1 MNSKAPRRATLPEAA
16 RAFARAQ
23 TEHQAGRL
31 AEAQQLYHHALAID
45 PDHADSL
52 HYLGVLSH
60 QSGQSERALALIG
73 QALSSDDGNAE
84 AHHNIGLIL
93 GSLGRTDEA
102 IGHYQRAVAIKP
114 DYADAH
120 TNLAAEMLTKG
131 DSGGAVL
138 HFRRALARNPGAPE
152 SYGNLAGALIA
163 SGHPDEALGVIGR
176 GLEIRATPQF
186 KELLVDCLK
195 VLNAAPKSG
204 DVRHFLSRAAA
215 VTCARTALLDL
226 AAAPDAV
233 EPPQAALE
241 FCCALAQ
248 QCQAG
253 SHAASAEETAQV
265 AALREQPTAALQ
277 SGAAIPALTLVALA
291 AYGPLSSIA
300 GSAALRER
308 QWPDAV
314 TRLLAQQLP

>member
-1 MNSKAPRRATLPEAA
+1 MTKKAQRRATPPEAI

-23 TEHQAGRL
+23 TEHQAGQL
-31 AEAQQLYHHALAID
+31 AEAQQLYHRALAID

-60 QSGQSERALALIG
+60 QSGDSERALALIG

-84 AHHNIGLIL
+84 AHHNIGLVL

-120 TNLAAEMLTKG
+120 TNLAAELLTKG
-131 DSGGAVL
+131 DSAAAVL
-138 HFRRALARNPGAPE
+138 HFRRALARNPNLPE

-163 SGHPDEALGVIGR
+163 NGHPDEALGVIGR

-204 DVRHFLSRAAA
+204 DLRHFLSRASA
-215 VTCARTALLDL
+215 VACARSALLDL
-226 AAAPDAV
+226 AATPDAA
-233 EPPQAALE
+233 EPPQAGLE

-248 QCQAG
+248 QSLG
-253 SHAASAEETAQV
+253 NHTPSAEETAQL
-265 AALREQPTAALQ
+265 ATLREQTAAALQ

-291 AYGPLSSIA
+291 AFGALASIPGSS
-300 GSAALRER
+300 ALLER
-308 QWPDAV
+308 KWQDAV
-314 TRLLAQQLP
+314 TRLLAQQPA